1 MSTSFHPVLCSV
13 FTFFFFSHP
22 SSSLPYP
29 SFMNSIL
36 VSDYVVSKTSP
47 LFLESVTQEK
57 DKKGQNEVTLYIN
70 QGKELVR
77 SHIAVV

>member
-1 MSTSFHPVLCSV
+1 
-13 FTFFFFSHP
+13 
-22 SSSLPYP
+22 
-29 SFMNSIL
+29 MNSIL

-57 DKKGQNEVTLYIN
+57 DKKGRNEVTLYIN